1 MISKKFARIINYLP
15 EGLLIRVAKKIAFG
29 YIKRY
34 ANLYVSGIENIEKVN
49 GAKIFI
55 CNHLSN
61 ADGLVLDKV
70 LREKHDP
77 TFVAGV
83 KLSDDPVTSLGT
95 KIVKH
100 IEVKPNTAD
109 KEAIMSMIKILKDG
123 KNLFIFPEGT
133 RSRTGA
139 MIEGKK
145 GILLIARAS
154 KAPIVP
160 ISLAGTEKLL
170 PINKAGDMAKEKW
183 SKADV
188 HVNIGAPIT
197 LPTKKKEESKHDY
210 DDRCLNFI
218 MKSVANGLPEEYRGV
233 YK

>member
-1 MISKKFARIINYLP
+1 MISKKFAKLINYLP
-15 EGLLIRVAKKIAFG
+15 EGLLIRVAKKISYG

-34 ANLYVSGIENIEKVN
+34 AKLYVNGMEKIDKID

-61 ADGLVLDKV
+61 ADGLILNRV
-70 LREKHDP
+70 LREKYDP

-109 KEAIMSMIKILKDG
+109 KEAIINMINILKRG
-123 KNLFIFPEGT
+123 ENLFIFPEGT
-133 RSRTGA
+133 RSRSGA
-139 MIEGKK
+139 MIEAKK

-154 KAPIVP
+154 KAPIIP
-160 ISLAGTEKLL
+160 ISLYGTEKLL
-170 PINKAGDMAKEKW
+170 PINESGDMAKEKW
-183 SKADV
+183 NKADV
-188 HVNIGAPIT
+188 YVNFGEAII
-197 LPTKKKEESKHDY
+197 LPKKEKDELKHDY
-210 DDRCLNFI
+210 DDRCLSYI
-218 MKSVANGLPEEYRGV
+218 MKSIANGLPKEYRGF

>member
-1 MISKKFARIINYLP
+1 MISKKFARIVNYLP
-15 EGLLIRVAKKIAFG
+15 EGLLIRVAKKIAYG

-34 ANLYVSGIENIEKVN
+34 AKLYVNGMEKIESVE

-109 KEAIMSMIKILKDG
+109 KEAIVNMINILKKG
-123 KNLFIFPEGT
+123 ENLFIFPEGT
-133 RSRTGA
+133 RSRSGA
-139 MIEGKK
+139 MIEAKK

-154 KAPIVP
+154 KAPIIP
-160 ISLAGTEKLL
+160 ISLYGTEKLL
-170 PINKAGDMAKEKW
+170 PINKSGDMAKEKW
-183 SKADV
+183 NKADV
-188 HVNIGAPIT
+188 YVNFGESIT
-197 LPTKKKEESKHDY
+197 LPKKRKDEIKHDY
-210 DDRCLNFI
+210 DDRCLSYI
-218 MKSVANGLPEEYRGV
+218 MKSIAKGLPREYRGF

>member
-1 MISKKFARIINYLP
+1 MISKKLARVINYLP
-15 EGLLIRVAKKIAFG
+15 EGLLIKIAKKIAYG
-29 YIKRY
+29 YLKKY
-34 ANLYVSGIENIEKVN
+34 AELNVNGIENIEKVN

-61 ADGLVLDKV
+61 ADGLVLDKI
-70 LREKHDP
+70 LKEKYDP

-95 KIVKH
+95 KIVKN
-100 IEVKPNTAD
+100 IGVRPNTAD
-109 KEAIMSMIKILKDG
+109 KEAITSMIRILKDG
-123 KNLFIFPEGT
+123 ENLLLFPEGT

-160 ISLAGTEKLL
+160 ISITGTEKLL
-170 PINKAGDMAKEKW
+170 PINKEGDMAKEKW
-183 SKADV
+183 NKADV
-188 HVNIGAPIT
+188 HINIGEPIT
-197 LPTKKKEESKHDY
+197 LPLRKKEESKHDY
-210 DDRCLNFI
+210 DERCLTFI

-233 YK
+233 YR

>member
-1 MISKKFARIINYLP
+1 MISKKLARVINYLP
-15 EGLLIRVAKKIAFG
+15 EGLLIKIAKKIAYG
-29 YIKRY
+29 YLKKY
-34 ANLYVSGIENIEKVN
+34 AELNVNGIENIEKVN

-61 ADGLVLDKV
+61 ADGLVLDKI
-70 LREKHDP
+70 LKEKYDP

-95 KIVKH
+95 KIVKN
-100 IEVKPNTAD
+100 IGVRPNTAD
-109 KEAIMSMIKILKDG
+109 KEAITSMIRILKDG
-123 KNLFIFPEGT
+123 ENLLLFPEGT

-160 ISLAGTEKLL
+160 ISITGTEKLL
-170 PINKAGDMAKEKW
+170 PINKEGDMAKEKW
-183 SKADV
+183 NKADV
-188 HVNIGAPIT
+188 YINIGEPIT
-197 LPTKKKEESKHDY
+197 LPLRKKEESKHDY
-210 DDRCLNFI
+210 DERCLTFI

-233 YK
+233 YR

>member
-1 MISKKFARIINYLP
+1 MISKKLAKVINYLP
-15 EGLLIRVAKKIAFG
+15 EKLLIKIAKKIAHG
-29 YIKRY
+29 YVNKY
-34 ANLYVSGIENIEKVN
+34 AKLYVDGIEKIEKVN

-61 ADGLVLDKV
+61 ADGLVLDKI
-70 LREKHDP
+70 LREKYDP

-100 IEVKPNTAD
+100 IGVKPNTAD
-109 KEAIMSMIKILKDG
+109 KDAITSMIRILKNG
-123 KNLFIFPEGT
+123 ENLFIFPEGT
-133 RSRTGA
+133 RSRNGA
-139 MIEGKK
+139 MIEAKK

-160 ISLAGTEKLL
+160 ISLSGTEKLL
-170 PINKAGDMAKEKW
+170 PINKEGDMAKEKW
-183 SKADV
+183 NKAE
-188 HVNIGAPIT
+188 VNIKIGDPIT
-197 LPTKKKEESKHDY
+197 LPLKEKEESKHDY
-210 DDRCLNFI
+210 DERCLGFI
-218 MKSVANGLPEEYRGV
+218 MKSIAKGLPEQYRGF